1 MKRIFA
7 IRFFLLFAIAFAGV
21 NLYAQSI
28 RLTDSEV
35 LSRTKKIGQKQYVSF
50 RSPMGGF
57 AVCESHT
64 QPGFVI
70 VNTVDE
76 GPAILGYS
84 DRGSFDEACQNPGFQ
99 LLMKAYSQPSSR
111 RPAVLQDSE
120 LAEFVEPLIHDTWN
134 QYSPYNILCPTIEGE
149 HCATGCVA
157 HSMAQVVRYWRQG
170 TSGETYTYEDSL
182 GCGQI
187 LSATL
192 PSRGYNYDLM
202 LDSYVEGQY
211 TQEQLDAVARL
222 LYDCGVLAEMKYGVK
237 SSGARSIRQPI
248 ALASYLGFDDGLQM
262 YFRDFYSYQD
272 WIRMLKSELTQ
283 HRPVLMSAQSPS
295 LSHAFICDGYDA
307 EGLFHLNLG
316 MSGDADGYYYLPYLT
331 PKQAE
336 WYDFDNPEG
345 GMNLIQSAVMG
356 IRPEYVGE
364 SADTPHNVFAFA
376 GLEPIVASADRDG
389 ELKLS
394 TQNMSNVGW
403 NVLQGQLSLLLMKG
417 DEVEAVLAE
426 YGHEFLLEEVD
437 DTSYTDTL
445 AFTIPASVKDGTYR
459 VVPAFPQVEAK
470 SAVPQVFFWEEARTS
485 MGTPNYL
492 LLNVSSSGV
501 SLAEDEQNTA
511 YVTLESFEFP
521 QTIERGSYPEFSF
534 TFQNH
539 VSEYCG
545 RFYVVL
551 QPVDDEDET
560 YFYIQFEGLTLAP
573 EESTYRYFH
582 RTRVNIQVG
591 DYYLRVAYDQNLF
604 NDSLRWVSEE
614 PLQVVHVTKE
624 GMSVELPHEELSHQ
638 IYDLQGRMLQS
649 RPRGFYIE
657 DRRKVLNTK

>member
-1 MKRIFA
+1 MKSFRVIGSC
-7 IRFFLLFAIAFAGV
+7 LLFVTAFYGID
-21 NLYAQSI
+21 LYAQSVG
-28 RLTDSEV
+28 LTDFEV
-35 LSRTKKIGQKQYVSF
+35 LLRAKKNGQKQYISF
-50 RSPMGGF
+50 RSEAGNF
-57 AVCESHT
+57 AVCESHY

-70 VNTVDE
+70 VNTSED

-84 DRGSFDEACQNPGFQ
+84 ESGSFDEACQNPGFQ
-99 LLMKAYSQPSSR
+99 LLMETYFQLPSR
-111 RPAVLQDSE
+111 FPMVLQDSE
-120 LAEFVEPLIHDTWN
+120 LAEYVEPLIHDTWN
-134 QYSPYNILCPTIEGE
+134 QYSPYNAQCPIIEGA

-157 HSMAQVVRYWRQG
+157 HSLAQVVRYWRQG
-170 TSGETYTYEDSL
+170 TTGASYTYIDSL
-182 GCGQI
+182 GCNQT
-187 LSATL
+187 LSTTL
-192 PSRGYNYDLM
+192 PSQGYNYDLM
-202 LDSYVEGQY
+202 LDSYTEGHY
-211 TQEQLDAVARL
+211 TQEQVDAVAQL
-222 LYDCGVLAEMKYGVK
+222 LYDCGVLVEMRYGVK

-248 ALASYLGFDDGLQM
+248 ALANYLGFDDALQM

-283 HRPVLMSAQSPS
+283 HHPVLMSAQSPS

-307 EGLFHLNLG
+307 EGLFHLNMGL
-316 MSGDADGYYYLPYLT
+316 SGDADGYYYLPYLT

-336 WYDFDNPEG
+336 WYDLDSPEG

-356 IRPEYVGE
+356 IRPKYDGE

-376 GLEPIVASADRDG
+376 GMEPIVASADRYG
-389 ELKLS
+389 ELKLA

-426 YGHEFLLEEVD
+426 YGHDFLLEEVD

-445 AFTIPASVKDGTYR
+445 AFTIPASVKEGTYR
-459 VVPAFPQVEAK
+459 IVPAFPQVEAK
-470 SAVPQVFFWEEARTS
+470 SAVPQLYYWEEARTS

-501 SLAEDEQNTA
+501 NLVADDKNTA
-511 YVTLESFEFP
+511 YVTLEDFEFP
-521 QTIERGSYPEFSF
+521 QKIEKGSYPQFSF

-539 VSEYCG
+539 NTEYCG

-551 QPVDDEDET
+551 QPVNDENET
-560 YFYIQFEGLTLAP
+560 YYYIQFEGLTLAA

-582 RTRVNIQVG
+582 RSRVNLLPG

-604 NDSLRWVSEE
+604 NDSLLWMTEE
-614 PLQVVHVTKE
+614 PLQVVHVVNE
-624 GMSVELPHEELSHQ
+624 GLSVELPHEESSHHL
-638 IYDLQGRMLQS
+638 YDLQGRMLPTK
-649 RPRGFYIE
+649 PRGIYIE
-657 DRRKVLNTK
+657 DRRKVVNTK